1 MFSVNKPDLQPDY
14 LGGVGEEFYEDIG
27 DDSAA
32 RAAQG
37 EWSDELRSDLQ
48 MDPDK
53 LESMIRKWPRG
64 REVWLERLVNM
75 WMALDIQLHE
85 QEENSQDSSALKTKT
100 SVYLVSQV
108 RDRLRRYKAK
118 GEGSQ

>member
-64 REVWLERLVNM
+64 REVWLEPLVNM

-100 SVYLVSQV
+100 SV
-108 RDRLRRYKAK
+108 
-118 GEGSQ
+118 